1 MLLYNV
7 TKMLKDWLLGRIK
20 LINIPDF
27 DKQYQDLLT
36 YETVTFTEN
45 NQTYVFTRE
54 EITKM
59 REHACTSCQA
69 LRLELET
76 LRARIDEKK
85 VKPDI
90 RLVVKNFIARNFEPS
105 SKRLMPRR
113 YLFDMLNEY
122 IAQFGT
128 VMLSKRDPLWRYT
141 VRDIIG
147 DSTVQFRYFKLVK
160 RIGPIS

>member
-20 LINIPDF
+20 LNNIPDF

-69 LRLELET
+69 LRLQVET

-147 DSTVQFRYFKLVK
+147 DSTAQFRYFKLVK
-160 RIGPIS
+160 RIGPSG

>member
-1 MLLYNV
+1 MQLYDV
-7 TKMLKDWLLGRIK
+7 PKMLKDWLLGRVK
-20 LINIPDF
+20 LINVRDF
-27 DKQYQDLLT
+27 EKQYQELLL

-54 EITKM
+54 EIVKK
-59 REHACTSCQA
+59 RERACPSCQA

-76 LRARIDEKK
+76 LRARLDEKET
-85 VKPDI
+85 KPDI
-90 RLVVKNFIARNFEPS
+90 KLIVKNFIKRNFKPS

-113 YLFDMLNEY
+113 FLFDLLNEY

-147 DSTVQFRYFKLVK
+147 DSTARFRYFKLVK
-160 RIGPIS
+160 RIGPIG